1 MLAAAVVGV
10 GTALLAACGAAP
22 PDEMPDMA
30 FTVDTAGAAGPADTA
45 TAAAGLDDP
54 DRPAPR
60 RLAIG
65 RAMGA
70 DDAPLVV
77 VEFSDPG
84 CYSCS
89 TFAVQS
95 FPELKREFIDTGR
108 VQWRTVLLDRGFS
121 NGVPAARA
129 ATCAARQDAF
139 WEMRFSLAE
148 QQRDWIVSRNP
159 EPRFTQ
165 YATALGLDG
174 DAFHECQETL
184 PAAAGMSLDEMVA
197 LQLGVRAVPM
207 FMVGNQR
214 VLGALRTEDF
224 RAIILRE
231 LGTD

>member
-1 MLAAAVVGV
+1 MQSNRLTSTRSLAGV
-10 GTALLAACGAAP
+10 LAGSALLAACGAAAP
-22 PDEMPDMA
+22 GELPDMA
-30 FTVDTAGAAGPADTA
+30 FTEDTVAAE
-45 TAAAGLDDP
+45 AA
-54 DRPAPR
+54 DRPPAR

-65 RAMGA
+65 RALGA

-129 ATCAARQDAF
+129 AACAAQQDAF
-139 WEMRFSLAE
+139 WEMRLNLAA

-159 EPRFTQ
+159 ETRFTE
-165 YATALGLDG
+165 YATELGLDAP
-174 DAFHECQETL
+174 AFQDCQETF
-184 PAAAGMSLDEMVA
+184 PAAAGMSLEEMVA

-224 RAIILRE
+224 RAVILRE
-231 LGTD
+231 LDG